1 VMIRLFYIL
10 SVICGC
16 CSFVL
21 GQKVRLE
28 ISNLQPK
35 VGEYITVQMT
45 SSIGSNFELKFPDA
59 FQSGMNTMSG
69 MRQEFING
77 RSNTVYYRTLSG
89 FFKAPGVFNM
99 GPVYVLAK
107 NKKYASKRFK
117 VSVGDI
123 DEGIE
128 SQKRNVK
135 PSNIK
140 PPVFAETYCSAE
152 KIYRG
157 QSVFVKS
164 RIYSK
169 KEFSSIR
176 NYNPYSI
183 DQKVESIKY
192 RPKKELDWE
201 PKKLDGQEYLEL
213 LFEEKIIFPQEIG
226 AMNISSF
233 EMVLSGYGNY
243 VVRSEPNTV
252 EVLELPK
259 RNQPSGFSGLVGS
272 FEVSSSISDTLAKSN
287 AILSL
292 TMNINGVG
300 NLQHA
305 TAPEIILPDG
315 LELYSDPIKTKKFT
329 LCEAGYKGSVI
340 FTYPIRVLTEQS
352 IVIPSNKVSFFD
364 PVTDSYVTLESNEIG
379 INSNLVISTSNK
391 DGSESTAN
399 VSNRNTGLNKEEL
412 SKQKEPWNNLTEY
425 ILVFCLTALFLFGLI
440 KRKRKKQ
447 TSLTKKEFL
456 IPRKQDLKLGISE
469 ALDPKLE
476 ISTSLAKMEHCLF
489 NYCSFKLSQDSLK
502 LSRNEIYLLLKNH
515 LSQENLK
522 NIQVLFSSIDAFRF
536 GNNIADMPFNALKR
550 DFKDT
555 LTALIS

>member
-1 VMIRLFYIL
+1 MIRLFYIL
-10 SVICGC
+10 SIVYGC

-45 SSIGSNFELKFPDA
+45 SSIGSNFELNFPDT

-77 RSNTVYYRTLSG
+77 RSNTIYYRTLSG

-99 GPVYVLAK
+99 GPAYVLAK
-107 NKKYASKRFK
+107 NKKYASKVFK
-117 VSVGDI
+117 VSVGGVD
-123 DEGIE
+123 DTLQ

-135 PSNIK
+135 PSTAK

-157 QSVFVKS
+157 QSIFVKS

-183 DQKVESIKY
+183 DQKVESLKY

-201 PKKLDGQEYLEL
+201 PKDLDGQQYLEL
-213 LFEEKIIFPQEIG
+213 LFEEKVIFPQEIG
-226 AMNISSF
+226 TMNISSF

-243 VVRSEPNTV
+243 VVRSEPKTV
-252 EVLELPK
+252 KVLELPK
-259 RNQPSGFSGLVGS
+259 KNQPAGFSGLVGS
-272 FEVSSSISDTLAKSN
+272 FEISSSISDTLAKSN
-287 AILSL
+287 TILSL
-292 TMNINGVG
+292 TMNIKGVG

-305 TAPEIILPDG
+305 TAPEITLPEG

-329 LCEAGYKGSVI
+329 LCESGYEGSVI
-340 FTYPIRVLTEQS
+340 FTYPIRVLIEQP
-352 IVIPSNKVSFFD
+352 IVIPSNMVSYFN
-364 PVTDSYVTLESNEIG
+364 PLTDSYVTLESDRMD
-379 INSNLVISTSNK
+379 INSNLFIPASIKDTSKRIAN
-391 DGSESTAN
+391 GSIRKTDLVKED
-399 VSNRNTGLNKEEL
+399 VSE
-412 SKQKEPWNNLTEY
+412 QKEPWNNLIEY
-425 ILVFCLTALFLFGLI
+425 ISVLLLTSLLLFGLI

-447 TSLTKKEFL
+447 ANLRTKEFL
-456 IPRKQDLKLGISE
+456 VPKKQDIKMGISE
-469 ALDPKLE
+469 ALNPKLE
-476 ISTSLAKMEHCLF
+476 ISTSLVKMEHCLF
-489 NYCSFKLSQDSLK
+489 NYCSYVLSQDSLK
-502 LSRNEIYLLLKNH
+502 LSRNEIYLLLNNH
-515 LSQENLK
+515 ISQENLK
-522 NIQVLFSSIDAFRF
+522 NIQVLFSSIDSFRF
-536 GNNIADMPFNALKR
+536 GKNIADMPFNALKR

-555 LTALIS
+555 LSALIS

>member
-1 VMIRLFYIL
+1 MIRLFYIL

-272 FEVSSSISDTLAKSN
+272 FEVLSSISDTLAKSN

-292 TMNINGVG
+292 TMNIKGVG

-305 TAPEIILPDG
+305 TAPEIMLPDG
-315 LELYSDPIKTKKFT
+315 LELYSDPIKTEKFT
-329 LCEAGYKGSVI
+329 LCEEGYEGSVI
-340 FTYPIRVLTEQS
+340 FTYPIRVLTEQA

-399 VSNRNTGLNKEEL
+399 VSTRNTGLNKEEL
-412 SKQKEPWNNLTEY
+412 SKQKEPRNNLTEY
-425 ILVFCLTALFLFGLI
+425 ILVLCLAALLLFGLI

-447 TSLTKKEFL
+447 TSLKKKEFL
-456 IPRKQDLKLGISE
+456 IPRKKDIKIGMSE

-536 GNNIADMPFNALKR
+536 GNNIDEMPFNALKR
-550 DFKDT
+550 DFNDT